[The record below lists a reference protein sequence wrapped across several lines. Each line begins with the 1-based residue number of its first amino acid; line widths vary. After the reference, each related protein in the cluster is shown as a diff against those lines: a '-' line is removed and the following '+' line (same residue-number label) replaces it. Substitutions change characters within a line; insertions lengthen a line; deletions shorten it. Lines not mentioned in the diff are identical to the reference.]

1 MAIAAVA
8 TVALTITDDVPTAN
22 SDLDSVTE
30 DDFSGQDESVS
41 ANGNVLSAAAVL
53 DPDANSTDGV
63 ADVQG
68 ADGASVTAF
77 SFGENAGTLGDPEG
91 LPGEYGR
98 LLLGSDGS
106 YTYTLNNFDLRV
118 QGLDGND
125 TLTETFTYRITDGD
139 GDFRETTLEITI
151 NGSNDPIRIGGLNV
165 EGPELIVDEDDLG
178 DGSSPALLRWSRT
191 APSR

>member
-1 MAIAAVA
+1 M
-8 TVALTITDDVPTAN
+8 
-22 SDLDSVTE
+22 
-30 DDFSGQDESVS
+30 
-41 ANGNVLSAAAVL
+41 LSAAAVGN
-53 DPDANSTDGV
+53 PDANSTDGV

-77 SFGENAGTLGDPEG
+77 SFGENTGTLGDPEG

-106 YTYTLNNFDLRV
+106 YTYTLNNFDPRV

-151 NGSNDPIRIGGLNV
+151 NGSNDPIRIGRA
-165 EGPELIVDEDDLG
+165 ECRRPRVD
-178 DGSSPALLRWSRT
+178 RR
-191 APSR
+191 